1 MMEHKFIKGKQPL
14 LIKAGDRRLL
24 LGMLKMPPELDC
36 RVVAE
41 DYYQNMLKEI
51 AHWKGCVELLKDI
64 LEIELKI

>member
-1 MMEHKFIKGKQPL
+1 MEHKFIKGTEPL
-14 LIKAGDRRLL
+14 LTKAGDESVK
-24 LGMLKMPPELDC
+24 LGMMFAPRIDC

-51 AHWKGCVELLKDI
+51 AYWKGHVELLKDI